1 MSSKGFLI
9 ISIFSFVTVS
19 FGQFTKR
26 VLFLGNS
33 YTAVNNLPQTVA
45 NVAASTGDNLIFDS
59 NTPGGYTFQGHSTNA
74 TSLSKI
80 ALGTWDFVVL
90 QEQSQMPSFPTGQ
103 VQSSVFPYAKTL
115 DSLINAANPC
125 TETMFYMTW
134 GRKNGDASNCS
145 VWPPVCTYQ
154 GMDSLLYLRYMMMT
168 DSNHAVVSPV
178 GRVWKSLRNN
188 YPLLDLYQSDGSHPS
203 LAGTYAAACCF
214 YTCIFRKD
222 PMFIT
227 DNGGLGINDAANIRQ
242 IVKSVVYDS
251 LLNWRIGTYD
261 PFASFNYQLN
271 GSSVIFNNSS
281 QNASQFVWDFGDG
294 STDTT
299 SSPTHNYVSQGT
311 YTVSLQASTCGKTD
325 TFSMV
330 VSNSTTGINSNNFK
344 DDFKSYPNPAK
355 DFLVLKTESKNI
367 FRVEG
372 KDINSKFFNL
382 SFQKIEE
389 GYQINIKELE
399 SGVYFFNIFS
409 DEGVKK
415 IKIIKQ

>member
-1 MSSKGFLI
+1 MKRKVFFI
-9 ISIFSFVTVS
+9 ICFYCVVTTSI
-19 FGQFTKR
+19 GQTTKS

-45 NVAASTGDNLIFDS
+45 NIATSTGDNLIFDS

-90 QEQSQMPSFPTGQ
+90 QEQSQMPSFPIGQ
-103 VQSSVFPYAKTL
+103 VQSSVFPYARTL

-145 VWPPVCTYQ
+145 VWPPVCTYE
-154 GMDSLLYLRYMMMT
+154 GMDSLLYMRYMMMT

-178 GRVWKSLRNN
+178 GKVWRALRNN

-222 PMFIT
+222 PTFIT
-227 DNGGLGINDAANIRQ
+227 YNGSLALIDAANIRQ
-242 IVKSVVYDS
+242 TVKSVVFDS

-261 PFASFNYQLN
+261 PMASFNYQVN
-271 GSSVIFNNSS
+271 GSSISFYNTSLNST
-281 QNASQFVWDFGDG
+281 QYFWDFGDG
-294 STDTT
+294 TTDTT
-299 SSPTHNYVSQGT
+299 SNPTHNYVTQGT
-311 YTVSLQASTCGKTD
+311 YTVTLQSSSCGITD
-325 TFSMV
+325 TFSIV
-330 VSNSTTGINSNNFK
+330 VSNNTTGIIIKNLK
-344 DDFKSYPNPAK
+344 DDFNSYPNPAK
-355 DFLVLKTESKNI
+355 DFLVLKTEVKNLLHI
-367 FRVEG
+367 EA
-372 KDINSKFFNL
+372 KDINSRSFNL
-382 SFQKIEE
+382 SFQKIDA
-389 GYQINIKELE
+389 GYNINIKELE
-399 SGVYFFNIFS
+399 PGLYIFNIFS